1 MNNDNCNEN
10 FLATE
15 GLAMLW
21 DLTSQPHNIVFH
33 SPDADLDGMA
43 YFESEYRW
51 PAVNQQSQ
59 RHTRESGMDL
69 KPRQGVA
76 TCYSGRFSYAR

>member
-1 MNNDNCNEN
+1 MHNDNCNEN

-15 GLAMLW
+15 GLARLW
-21 DLTSQPHNIVFH
+21 ELTSQPDNIVFH

-51 PAVNQQSQ
+51 PAVKQLSQ
-59 RHTRESGMDL
+59 RSGHPDL

>member
-1 MNNDNCNEN
+1 MNNDICNEN

-21 DLTSQPHNIVFH
+21 ELTSQPDNIVFH

-59 RHTRESGMDL
+59 RDTWPSGIDL
-69 KPRQGVA
+69 KLRQGVA
-76 TCYSGRFSYAR
+76 K